1 MLLKSNKKRKSH
13 SPRMCPSSCR
23 AIVFALGRT
32 LFQNAGELSRPGR
45 GWPSSTGTE
54 FRHAEGQ
61 ENQDRHLPSA
71 EVGNAVPGRDGRA
84 RRRHCH
90 GRRDKRRGQSAG
102 FKKDNEGGLPRGELG
117 QRTTF

>member
-61 ENQDRHLPSA
+61 ENQDRHHHPPKSGMPYLVVT
-71 EVGNAVPGRDGRA
+71 VGPEGVTATAVETKEEA
-84 RRRHCH
+84 RVLA
-90 GRRDKRRGQSAG
+90 S
-102 FKKDNEGGLPRGELG
+102 KKTMKVDFQEAS
-117 QRTTF
+117 